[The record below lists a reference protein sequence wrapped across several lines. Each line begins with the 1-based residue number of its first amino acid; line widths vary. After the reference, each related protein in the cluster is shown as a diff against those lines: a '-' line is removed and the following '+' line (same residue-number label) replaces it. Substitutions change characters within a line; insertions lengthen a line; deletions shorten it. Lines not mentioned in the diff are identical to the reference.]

1 MVTRLEVYKLALKEL
16 MRQRYDDEQHCAM
29 STVGEESL
37 ANLHSMWLQKDI
49 QYVREHIVDLERGKG
64 YDGEIKGGGL
74 NLLEVSKLTLK
85 ELLRQRKDEQVKY
98 LRPGE
103 DIVTDR
109 LKKLDKDISVISQ
122 MINILTRAEQ
132 DKLKYKTTTHQ

>member
-1 MVTRLEVYKLALKEL
+1 MITRLEVYKLALKEL
-16 MRQRYDDEQHCAM
+16 MRQRDNDRERG
-29 STVGEESL
+29 VGEESL

-49 QYVREHIVDLERGKG
+49 QYVRERIVDLEREMG

-74 NLLEVSKLTLK
+74 NLPEVSKLALN

-109 LKKLDKDISVISQ
+109 LKKLDKDISVISH

-132 DKLKYKTTTHQ
+132 NKLKYKAI